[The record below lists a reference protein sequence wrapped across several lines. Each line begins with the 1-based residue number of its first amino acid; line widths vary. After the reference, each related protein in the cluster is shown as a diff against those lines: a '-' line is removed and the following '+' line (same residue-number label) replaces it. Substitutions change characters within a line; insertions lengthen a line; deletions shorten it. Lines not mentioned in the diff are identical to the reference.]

1 MANRP
6 MGFGPAGDDPE
17 DRDDE
22 GAQGRPEG
30 SDGPSSDPMD
40 PLAQLMG
47 QLMGSGDPAQ
57 LARALEAAGAGS
69 IDPAQLSAMVAQVQ
83 RMLST
88 PGGDGPVN
96 WQLAHDVARET
107 VSEAGDSSV
116 GAADRRAVDEALR
129 LADVWL
135 TERTTLPAAGARALA
150 WSRAEWVE
158 GTWPVWQQL
167 VEPVAE
173 SVAAAMSAAVA
184 GQTPP
189 ELAGLPMMGQ
199 ADKMMR
205 QVGGSVFGLQVGQA
219 VAGLAGEVV
228 SGTDIG
234 LPLVGDGAL
243 ALLPANVAAFGDGLD
258 VPADEVRLYPALRG
272 GARSR
277 LFAHVPWL
285 GPYLL
290 GAVEEYARGI
300 SIDAGLIEQ
309 AVREADPTDPASM
322 QQALSSGLFEPHD
335 TPAQQAAL
343 QRLETALALVEG
355 WVDVVVASAA
365 APLPHADGLRETVR
379 RRRASGGP
387 AEATFAALVGLQLRP
402 RRVRDAATLWT
413 VIEQARGLDGRDGVW
428 EHPDLL
434 PTALDLDDPM
444 GFAERRADADAG
456 SAEVDAAIEA
466 LLSSTE
472 PGRSPSGEPPAG
484 GEAPTQRPDDDD
496 APRTD
501 GGASGPQD
509 R

>member
-1 MANRP
+1 
-6 MGFGPAGDDPE
+6 MGFGPADDDPDERGE
-17 DRDDE
+17 DGGQQPFG
-22 GAQGRPEG
+22 GAG
-30 SDGPSSDPMD
+30 SGEPPD

-69 IDPAQLSAMVAQVQ
+69 VDPAQLSAMVAQVQ

-88 PGGDGPVN
+88 PSSGGPVN
-96 WQLAHDVARET
+96 WQLAHDVARQT
-107 VSEAGDSSV
+107 VAEAGDSSV
-116 GAADRRAVDEALR
+116 GAAERRAVGEALR

-135 TERTTLPAAGARALA
+135 SERTTLPAAGARALA

-158 GTWPVWQQL
+158 GTWPVWQRL

-173 SVAAAMSAAVA
+173 SVAAAMSRAVTE
-184 GQTPP
+184 QTPP
-189 ELAGLPMMGQ
+189 ELAGLPMLGQ
-199 ADKMMR
+199 AEQMMR

-234 LPLVGDGAL
+234 LPLVNDAAL

-258 VPADEVRLYPALRG
+258 VPADEVRLYLALREA
-272 GARSR
+272 ARSR
-277 LFAHVPWL
+277 LFVHVPWL

-290 GAVEEYARGI
+290 GAVEDYARGI
-300 SIDAGLIEQ
+300 TIDAGLIEQ
-309 AVREADPTDPASM
+309 AVRDADPTDPASM

-365 APLPHADGLRETVR
+365 GPLPHADALRETVR

-387 AEATFAALVGLQLRP
+387 AEATFAALVGLELRP

-413 VIEQARGLDGRDGVW
+413 VIEQARGLDGRDAVW
-428 EHPDLL
+428 AHPDLL
-434 PTALDLDDPM
+434 PNALDLDDPM
-444 GFAERRADADAG
+444 GFSERRADADAS

-466 LLSSTE
+466 LLSDGD
-472 PGRSPSGEPPAG
+472 PRSSRDED
-484 GEAPTQRPDDDD
+484 RPE
-496 APRTD
+496 D
-501 GGASGPQD
+501 GGGSRPQD
-509 R
+509 G

>member
-6 MGFGPAGDDPE
+6 MGFGPADDDPDERGE
-17 DRDDE
+17 DGGQQPFG
-22 GAQGRPEG
+22 GAG
-30 SDGPSSDPMD
+30 SGEPTD

-69 IDPAQLSAMVAQVQ
+69 VDPAQLSAMVAQVQ

-88 PGGDGPVN
+88 PSSGGPVN
-96 WQLAHDVARET
+96 WQLAHDVARQT
-107 VSEAGDSSV
+107 VSEAGDSSI
-116 GAADRRAVDEALR
+116 GAAERRAVGEALR

-135 TERTTLPAAGARALA
+135 SERTTLPAAGANALA

-158 GTWPVWQQL
+158 GTWPVWQRL

-173 SVAAAMSAAVA
+173 SVAAAMSRAVSE
-184 GQTPP
+184 QTPP
-189 ELAGLPMMGQ
+189 ELAGLPMLGQ
-199 ADKMMR
+199 AEQMMR

-234 LPLVGDGAL
+234 LPLVENAAL
-243 ALLPANVAAFGDGLD
+243 ALLPSNVAAFGDGLD
-258 VPADEVRLYPALRG
+258 VPADEVRLYLALREA
-272 GARSR
+272 ARSR
-277 LFAHVPWL
+277 LFVHVPWL

-290 GAVEEYARGI
+290 GAVEDYARGI
-300 SIDAGLIEQ
+300 TIDAGLIEQ

-355 WVDVVVASAA
+355 WVDVVVASATG
-365 APLPHADGLRETVR
+365 PLPHADALRETVR

-387 AEATFAALVGLQLRP
+387 AEATFAALVGLELRP

-413 VIEQARGLDGRDGVW
+413 VIEQARGLDGRDAVW
-428 EHPDLL
+428 AHPDLL
-434 PTALDLDDPM
+434 PNPLDLDDPM
-444 GFAERRADADAG
+444 GFSERRADADAS

-466 LLSSTE
+466 LLSDGDPRPSRDEE
-472 PGRSPSGEPPAG
+472 PGE
-484 GEAPTQRPDDDD
+484 
-496 APRTD
+496 D
-501 GGASGPQD
+501 GGGSRPQD
-509 R
+509 G

>member
-6 MGFGPAGDDPE
+6 MGFGPAGNDPE

-22 GAQGRPEG
+22 GAQGPHGG
-30 SDGPSSDPMD
+30 SQGPSGDPMD

-57 LARALEAAGAGS
+57 LARALEAAGAGGV
-69 IDPAQLSAMVAQVQ
+69 DPAQLSAMVAQVQ

-88 PGGDGPVN
+88 PGGGGPVN
-96 WQLAHDVARET
+96 WQLAHDVARQQ
-107 VSEAGDSSV
+107 VSEAGDASV
-116 GAADRRAVDEALR
+116 GAAERRAVDEALR

-135 TERTTLPAAGARALA
+135 AERTTLPAAGARALA

-158 GTWPVWQQL
+158 GTWPVWQRL

-173 SVAAAMSAAVA
+173 SVAAAMSAAVT

-189 ELAGLPMMGQ
+189 ELAGLPMLGQ
-199 ADKMMR
+199 AEQMMR

-234 LPLVGDGAL
+234 LPLVEVSAL
-243 ALLPANVAAFGDGLD
+243 ALLPANVAAFGEGLD
-258 VPADEVRLYPALRG
+258 VPADEVRLYLALREA
-272 GARSR
+272 ARSR

-290 GAVEEYARGI
+290 GAVEDYARGI
-300 SIDAGLIEQ
+300 SIDTGMIEQ
-309 AVREADPTDPASM
+309 VVRDADPTDPASM
-322 QQALSSGLFEPHD
+322 QQAISSGLFEPHD

-355 WVDVVVASAA
+355 WVDVVVSSAA
-365 APLPHADGLRETVR
+365 APLPHAEGLRETVR

-387 AEATFAALVGLQLRP
+387 AEATFAALVGLELRP
-402 RRVRDAATLWT
+402 RRIRDAATLWT
-413 VIEQARGLDGRDGVW
+413 VIEQARGLEGRDAVW
-428 EHPDLL
+428 AHPDLL
-434 PTALDLDDPM
+434 PTPVDLDDPM

-456 SAEVDAAIEA
+456 SADMDAAIEA
-466 LLSSTE
+466 LLSGSDAGSTGGAVGGSASTE
-472 PGRSPSGEPPAG
+472 PRDEKPDGDEEG
-484 GEAPTQRPDDDD
+484 GSAR
-496 APRTD
+496 
-501 GGASGPQD
+501 PQD
-509 R
+509 G